1 MDHDFAHLNGPSLFT
16 GKINL
21 PWDVQSII
29 VYMYCVFIFFRLTSI
44 DFSKRKTLIIIIE

>member
-1 MDHDFAHLNGPSLFT
+1 MDHDFAHLNGASLFT

-29 VYMYCVFIFFRLTSI
+29 VYMYCVFIFQVNKYRL
-44 DFSKRKTLIIIIE
+44 FKKKKHE